1 MKKLLL
7 LGFVACLA
15 GCVAGPRETTTA
27 TTATL
32 TVQTGRPGAAINPAM
47 WGIFFEDINLAACTL
62 SWSKTAASS
71 SPIP

>member
-1 MKKLLL
+1 MLKKFLLPF
-7 LGFVACLA
+7 FVTAIA
-15 GCVAGPRETTTA
+15 GGAEPPA
-27 TTATL
+27 TPTL
-32 TVQTGRPGAAINPAM
+32 TVQTDRPGAKINPAM